1 MSDDETAA
9 LVERLG
15 AIEAGYARVDA
26 GQDAAAR
33 LRARLAERKAA
44 EPVAEFRLTVS
55 DEWAQRLFGALC
67 RRYGLRPYRY
77 RGQRRTTV
85 MVEAPQSFVEQCLF
99 PVFAAQQE
107 ELRRYVYAT
116 SQRVIHAA
124 ICADASEPT
133 ETDGP
138 SASG

>member
-9 LVERLG
+9 LVERLA
-15 AIEAGYARVDA
+15 AIEARYAGVGA
-26 GQDAAAR
+26 WQDAAAR
-33 LRARLAERKAA
+33 LRARLAESGAA

-55 DEWAQRLFGALC
+55 DAWAQHLFGALC
-67 RRYGLRPYRY
+67 RRYGLRPFRY

-85 MVEAPQSFVEQCLF
+85 MVQAPRSFVEQVLWPEF
-99 PVFAAQQE
+99 EALQD
-107 ELRRYVYAT
+107 ELRRYVYAAT
-116 SQRVIHAA
+116 QRVIHAA
-124 ICADASEPT
+124 IWADSSEPM